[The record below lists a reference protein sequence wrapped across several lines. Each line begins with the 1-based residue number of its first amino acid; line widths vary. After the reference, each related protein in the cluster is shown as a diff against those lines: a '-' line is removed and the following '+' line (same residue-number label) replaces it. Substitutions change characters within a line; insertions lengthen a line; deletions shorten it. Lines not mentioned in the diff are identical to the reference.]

1 MRATLEIQYG
11 TGWIDLPVEFSY
23 SVDDDGRIT
32 LGPVTPVAGITDMTA
47 LLSDI
52 DREYL
57 LGLCRKDW
65 AHHQSCREKSRRWT
79 PPADIVAEERE
90 RVLNDPLS
98 KARAGQ

>member
-11 TGWIDLPVEFSY
+11 TGWIDLPVNFSY

-32 LGPVTPVAGITDMTA
+32 LGPVTPVAGITDMTD
-47 LLSDI
+47 LLDEY
-52 DREYL
+52 DREIL
-57 LGLCRKDW
+57 MGLCSDDL

-79 PPADIVAEERE
+79 PPSDIVAEERE

-98 KARAGQ
+98 KARHG